1 MFFTGKIR
9 LNLKLLT
16 FIIFILIIIM
26 NIKEFRIEGTRA
38 YPNRTCLFTY
48 NSENVIHGSVNS
60 PRYPDSYPL
69 NIKCE
74 YVFDISS
81 RYERIL
87 LTFREFKLWSPS
99 GQEYFKFIFSPF
111 QLKLN
116 YCFYFIYF
124 FSRPG
129 CNSSEDHLSVYQ
141 SSDDYH
147 ESDLVEMSREKSDN
161 TNPEWILL
169 NRYIKKKQQPQS
181 MKI

>member
-1 MFFTGKIR
+1 MVNGADKNRAKFCHDRLSKDTKELRSTGSELTLTFNSISFDQYTPSNFKASYMFFTGKIR

-99 GQEYFKFIFSPF
+99 G
-111 QLKLN
+111 
-116 YCFYFIYF
+116 
-124 FSRPG
+124 
-129 CNSSEDHLSVYQ
+129 
-141 SSDDYH
+141 
-147 ESDLVEMSREKSDN
+147 
-161 TNPEWILL
+161 
-169 NRYIKKKQQPQS
+169 
-181 MKI
+181 